1 MTLDERWP
9 STYDSPVTSLST
21 CLWFDGNADEAVDF
35 YTSIFP
41 NSRRISSSDYGPDMP
56 YEEGTTL
63 VVNFELDGR
72 PFMALNAG
80 PEYHFTPAISLVIGC
95 ATQEEVDFYW
105 DHLVERGNAVQC
117 GWLEDRFGLSW
128 QVVPNRLNELLSGPD
143 PDLVNRVMQAM
154 MRMIKLDIAQ
164 LEAAATG

>member
-1 MTLDERWP
+1 
-9 STYDSPVTSLST
+9 V
-21 CLWFDGNADEAVDF
+21 
-35 YTSIFP
+35 
-41 NSRRISSSDYGPDMP
+41 P

-95 ATQEEVDFYW
+95 TTQQEVDFYW
-105 DHLVERGNAVQC
+105 DHLVDGGNAVQC

-128 QVVPNRLNELLSGPD
+128 QVVPNRLDELLSGPD
-143 PDLVNRVMQAM
+143 PDVVNRVMQAM
-154 MRMIKLDIAQ
+154 MTMIKLDIAQ